1 MTIITQE
8 PNKNNTAYVPNVW
21 TLSNLAGA
29 DRFVLKVVINSV
41 EVVTYKQPAN
51 PAGVAHFDISKV
63 LQAYMTPEFVE
74 LTQRAADTERA
85 HLTYRVRYGT
95 ETGNEEG
102 TITEYPFDKYV
113 INAYDKWNVLNSDLS
128 DFIPEPG
135 VFVCENSNVTPRYSN
150 TYSFLTNYPN
160 QSYKVRSDEY
170 KTLSFY
176 NRIANFDDG
185 TNWGPNEAPFFI
197 SIKYFNAGGTQVAQG
212 VYALS
217 SFNGSSVRTDCRDM
231 TCSFDDNNIIATIG
245 VGPQN
250 QKDDGINFDALN
262 AASYRVE
269 VYSYNNCVNTTIA
282 DCNDISEIIADGYL
296 GDVIYTADFEVEDDC
311 TPFDPI
317 TISFMNQYGVKDYF
331 TMDRRNTK
339 TVRTTRNNY
348 YRDNGT
354 YDASTFTLDTY
365 GRGQTTFSSEAV
377 TTMSLQSNWM
387 DDATSKW
394 LQELYTSSSVMAFVE
409 GAWEPCVLNIDTY
422 KEKTYARDRMFQHEI
437 TIEFANT
444 KNMQRG

>member
-1 MTIITQE
+1 MANITQE

-21 TLSNLAGA
+21 TLSNLGAA

-41 EVVTYKQPAN
+41 EVVTYRQPAN
-51 PAGVAHFDISKV
+51 PSGVAHFDISKV
-63 LQAYMTPEFVE
+63 LQAYMSPEFVE
-74 LTQRAADTERA
+74 LTERAADTERA

-95 ETGNEEG
+95 ETGNEES
-102 TITEYPFDKYV
+102 TMVEWPYDKYV

-135 VFVCENSNVTPRYSN
+135 TIICENSLVNARYASE
-150 TYSFLTNYPN
+150 YSFLTNYPN
-160 QSYKVRSDEY
+160 QTYKVRSDEY

-185 TNWGPNEAPFFI
+185 TDWGPNAAPFFI
-197 SIKYFNAGGTQVAQG
+197 SIKYYNSIGTQVAQG
-212 VYALS
+212 VYTLAQA
-217 SFNGSSVRTDCRDM
+217 NGSSVRTNCQDM
-231 TCSFDDNNIIATIG
+231 VCTFDDNNIIATIA

-250 QKDDGINFDALN
+250 QQDDGITWDPNW
-262 AASYRVE
+262 ASYKVE
-269 VYSYNNCVNTTIA
+269 VYSYNRCIDTTIL
-282 DCNDISEIIADGYL
+282 DCDDISEILADGYL
-296 GDVIYTADFEVEDDC
+296 GDVIYSADFEVADDC

-317 TISFMNQYGVKDYF
+317 TLSFMNQYGCKDYF

-354 YDASTFTLDTY
+354 YDASTFTLNQY

-409 GAWEPCVLNIDTY
+409 GAWEPCVLNMDTY
-422 KEKTYARDRMFQHEI
+422 REKTYARDRMFQHEI